1 MTDKDASG
9 PAAPKAVG
17 LERATEAS
25 GAVAPAAPPTASFK
39 VAPLLGTTRG
49 RILLF
54 EFPDRV
60 ISLSEDGTLSLSSG
74 QYACTVRA
82 GQPGADREVARL
94 FGLAAQEGARDTGSR
109 SRAGSQ
115 NASIAGA
122 ITLQDERG
130 STLRA
135 TGGEIAR
142 EIDTATALEM
152 DARLRTLMRDRYIAL
167 LESRC
172 GAVPQAVRSR

>member
-1 MTDKDASG
+1 MTDKDASR

-17 LERATEAS
+17 LQRAMEAS
-25 GAVAPAAPPTASFK
+25 GALAPAASPPASPQ
-39 VAPLLGTTRG
+39 VAPLTGRTGG

-74 QYACTVRA
+74 RYACTVRA

-94 FGLAAQEGARDTGSR
+94 FGLASQVGAKETESMRP
-109 SRAGSQ
+109 AESQ
-115 NASIAGA
+115 NASIGGV

-135 TGGEIAR
+135 TGGEIAGK
-142 EIDTATALEM
+142 IDTATAVEL
-152 DARLRTLMRDRYIAL
+152 DAGLRTLMRDRYIAL

-172 GAVPQAVRSR
+172 GTVPQAVRSR